1 MHPYLAEIIGTAL
14 LILLGNGVVA
24 TVVLKQS
31 KGQNGGWIVITV
43 GWGLAVAFAVYA
55 VGQVSGAHINPAV
68 TLALASIGAFPWDQV
83 LGYVL
88 AQILGAAIGATLVYL
103 AYLAHW
109 EATDDPGGKR
119 ACFCTEPAIRKFG
132 PAFITEFI
140 GAAVLLFGVLV
151 IGQIAAG
158 IDSPDAAWTAAV
170 SSYFGPLLVG
180 LLVLSIGLSLGGP
193 TGYAINPARDLGPRI
208 AHALLPIAGKG
219 PSDWAYAWVPIVA
232 PVLGGIAG
240 AQLFQALNF

>member
-1 MHPYLAEIIGTAL
+1 MNPYLAEIIGTAL

-43 GWGLAVAFAVYA
+43 GWGLAVAFAVYT
-55 VGQVSGAHINPAV
+55 VGQISGAHINPAV
-68 TLALASIGAFPWDQV
+68 TLALASIGAFPWEQV
-83 LGYVL
+83 VGYIL
-88 AQILGAAIGATLVYL
+88 AQTLGAAIGATLVYL

-109 EATDDPGGKR
+109 EATDDAGGKR

-132 PAFITEFI
+132 PACITEFI
-140 GAAVLLFGVLV
+140 GAAVLLFGVLA
-151 IGQIAAG
+151 IGNIAAG
-158 IDSPDAAWTAAV
+158 VDAPDAAWTAAV

-180 LLVLSIGLSLGGP
+180 LLVLAIGLSLGGP

-219 PSDWAYAWVPIVA
+219 SSDWAYAWVPIVA
-232 PVLGGIAG
+232 PILGGIAG